1 MADTQKDNWLDRYLE
16 RARRIAQE
24 EHQRNSQSS
33 EGGGDPAVV
42 DWESMSLQ
50 DLLRNAGGR
59 LNEAQSVMEDDP
71 IVQQFTAQFGS
82 APEGGLQFSFDAPVL
97 YGHGADEWMKDPT
110 RIMKLPDG
118 RYVWETGNVRGDVLA
133 QYQSEDDDSGLGDSD
148 AWWRAGLGTVL
159 GGGMLNNYLSGGDLL
174 GLGTGAEGSTGMSLE
189 DLVLENFLTPAAD
202 VSLDAA
208 PDIFSLTGGSNW
220 AELGAGAGG
229 LAPEEMGIANYLAG
243 PGQAP
248 GLWDTLSQYGGR
260 FLDRLPA
267 LANAARYMIPSQQ
280 PQLGGGA
287 PPGGSGGH
295 IASAARG
302 LGGSGGQGG
311 MGTSGVDMGKLK
323 ELLSL
328 AAYLGGR
335 R

>member
-50 DLLRNAGGR
+50 DLLRNSGGR

-71 IVQQFTAQFGS
+71 LVQQFTAQFGG

-133 QYQSEDDDSGLGDSD
+133 QYQSEDDSSGLGDSD

-174 GLGTGAEGSTGMSLE
+174 GLGAGAEGGAGMSLE
-189 DLVLENFLTPAAD
+189 DLVLEDFLTPAAD

-208 PDIFSLTGGSNW
+208 PEIFSLT
-220 AELGAGAGG
+220 
-229 LAPEEMGIANYLAG
+229 G

-248 GLWDTLSQYGGR
+248 GLWDTLTSYGGR

-302 LGGSGGQGG
+302 LGGGGQGG